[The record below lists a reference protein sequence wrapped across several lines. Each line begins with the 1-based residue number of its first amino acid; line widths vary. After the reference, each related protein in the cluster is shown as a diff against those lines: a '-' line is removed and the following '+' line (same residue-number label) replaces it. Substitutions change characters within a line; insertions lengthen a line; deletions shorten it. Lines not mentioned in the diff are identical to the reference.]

1 MRLFLNA
8 TSPFARVA
16 RVVAL
21 EKGLNPELVWC
32 DPWAN
37 DPALLAVHPQG
48 RIPVLVTDDGHA
60 IAESLL
66 IAQYLDAQ
74 GQGPSLLPAQTMAA
88 TLARTSVGYGLM
100 EAAFSTVIARKH
112 DASADATVI
121 GQRYLAAMQRALAT
135 LENAL
140 PESAGDDITLDQLVV
155 AIAAEYVNF
164 RLPGTITQAQHP
176 QLCQWLKTMAQ
187 QPHLAATA
195 FA

>member
-48 RIPVLVTDDGHA
+48 RIPVLITDDGHA

-112 DASADATVI
+112 DESADATVI
-121 GQRYLAAMQRALAT
+121 GQRHLAAMQRALAT

-140 PESAGDDITLDQLVV
+140 PESAGDGITLDQLVV

-164 RLPGTITQAQHP
+164 RLPGTITQALYP

>member
-32 DPWAN
+32 DPWSN

-48 RIPVLVTDDGHA
+48 RIPVLVTEGGHA
-60 IAESLL
+60 VAESLL
-66 IAQYLDAQ
+66 IAQYLDAH
-74 GQGPSLLPAQTMAA
+74 GSGPTLLPPTQMA
-88 TLARTSVGYGLM
+88 TILARTSVGYGLM

-112 DASADATVI
+112 DAQADTTVL
-121 GQRYLAAMQRALAT
+121 GQRRNAALQRALAA
-135 LENAL
+135 LEAH
-140 PESAGDDITLDQLVV
+140 PPAPAAETVTLDQLVV
-155 AIAAEYVNF
+155 AIAAEYVQF
-164 RLPGTITQAQHP
+164 RLPGTLTPAQHP
-176 QLCQWLKTMAQ
+176 QLSQWLHTMAQ
-187 QPHLAATA
+187 RPHLVATA